1 MRVLVSGGAGFIG
14 SHLCDRL
21 LADGHEVV
29 ALDNLST
36 GRAGNLRHLR
46 GCRSFRLLIH
56 DVCEPL
62 KECRGFD
69 AVFSLASPA
78 SPKDYLDRPIE
89 TLLAGSVGTRN
100 MLEVARRDAAVFVQ
114 ASTSESYGDP
124 LVHPQPE
131 TYWGNVNP
139 VGPRA
144 VYDESKRFAEAL
156 TMAYH
161 DRYGLE
167 TRLARLFNT
176 YGPRMKADDGRVLPG
191 FLVQALRGEPL
202 TVFGDG
208 LQTRSFCY
216 VSDTIE
222 GLMRLAVSSEPSP
235 VNIGSPREVTV
246 LELARKVQRLAEAE
260 CGILRLPL
268 PQDDPRRR
276 QPDIGKAR
284 RVLDWEPQVSL
295 DDGLRKALDWFR
307 TALG

>member
-21 LADGHEVV
+21 LADRHEVV

-36 GRAGNLRHLR
+36 GRAENLQHLR

-56 DVCEPL
+56 DVCEPM

-78 SPKDYLDRPIE
+78 SPRTTSTGPSRPSWRVRSAHG
-89 TLLAGSVGTRN
+89 TCWKSPARMRQSSCRRQLRSPTGTAGCI
-100 MLEVARRDAAVFVQ
+100 
-114 ASTSESYGDP
+114 
-124 LVHPQPE
+124 PQPE

-167 TRLARLFNT
+167 TRLARLFT
-176 YGPRMKADDGRVLPG
+176 P
-191 FLVQALRGEPL
+191 
-202 TVFGDG
+202 T
-208 LQTRSFCY
+208 
-216 VSDTIE
+216 
-222 GLMRLAVSSEPSP
+222 
-235 VNIGSPREVTV
+235 
-246 LELARKVQRLAEAE
+246 ARA
-260 CGILRLPL
+260 
-268 PQDDPRRR
+268 
-276 QPDIGKAR
+276 
-284 RVLDWEPQVSL
+284 
-295 DDGLRKALDWFR
+295 
-307 TALG
+307 